1 MDYVYCGTCKG
12 EVEGILTSGDKG
24 NRRNRLRCKTCSER
38 VRDSMDARGY
48 ADGDRIPTRTVGDR
62 LNEADDMGRESDG
75 LYDPPRYMSID
86 ERDQR
91 LERNR
96 RW

>member
-1 MDYVYCGTCKG
+1 
-12 EVEGILTSGDKG
+12 
-24 NRRNRLRCKTCSER
+24 
-38 VRDSMDARGY
+38 MDARGY